1 MKSIRSFVV
10 VFVALSLLA
19 CMSLGLVWAQKI
31 PGLGRVK
38 QKLEKFSLDSL
49 LKGEPPISTSL
60 KDAVTEVPFLD
71 DFNPPEPAPMNVLPR
86 ARNND
91 FMLVRTGVFSFTA
104 ASYCL
109 HAGTH
114 APTKGDGYLFAPLKG
129 TRAEIIRHILENSVV
144 RRDVAQRDIQ
154 SLVWA
159 ILARTKLTKMAR
171 PLQLAASK
179 LLSPAEVAALSGASL
194 DAVPDAVLE
203 KAMEEAKL
211 AGPVREVLRAESRI
225 RSLATQTDASYED
238 LERAAVLT
246 GTPLPGEGSREVP
259 SGRWSFHP
267 DGYFIR
273 YFPHGYSRTDI
284 EINVPRPFKIE
295 RDAAGRIAAL
305 ADDNGSRIAFE
316 YATAA
321 GAGPASAGLLKA
333 QALKAVRFSGVHPWH
348 LDQKVEGNWAGT
360 GWTLAGFAGGT
371 AVPKEAPQ
379 AFPNSQARVDKVRD
393 VQSNLAHLSK
403 VSKDPSGFMPTD
415 RESLC
420 LEIASLCDGVKDA
433 IGAAGGALDA
443 RPGNDAYAFVKMAW
457 QAAMVGMAEGPPA
470 TPGSDGFPG
479 NDPILSWPGHGPS
492 FGFVPDELI
501 QAGSGAGG
509 QGGSGASLGAA
520 TPGNTGRQRLAESAR
535 PADPGCQAVINV
547 GKGEFK
553 VNGESVSSR
562 TISASELEGASISTG
577 KKGRV
582 EIVLPDDSVIRLGS
596 NSTLTLPQNIC
607 QQAQA
612 NREARAKMQILMDAG
627 YIYSR
632 PAPRENFEIKT
643 SNAVDGVRGDLRRFV
658 HGPGDRIFLASVGEP
673 PQEAITEAGIEAVY
687 NEMRPGEAEL
697 AASEN
702 AYFVACERDVYYYA
716 RVDRGTVEVG
726 DSKGGSVTLKAGEH
740 LFMRLAPA
748 PTPADR
754 KDMFTRTAKGK

>member
-1 MKSIRSFVV
+1 MRSNRPFVA

-19 CMSLGLVWAQKI
+19 GVALGFVWAQKI

-86 ARNND
+86 AGNND
-91 FMLVRTGVFSFTA
+91 FMLVRTGVFRFTA

-109 HAGTH
+109 NAGKS
-114 APTKGDGYLFAPLKG
+114 APTTGDGYLFAPLKG
-129 TRAEIIRHILENSVV
+129 TRASIIRHILENSVV
-144 RRDVAQRDIQ
+144 RMDVAQRDIQ

-194 DAVPDAVLE
+194 DAVSDPVLE
-203 KAMEEAKL
+203 KAMEEARL

-225 RSLATQTDASYED
+225 RSLATQADASYED

-259 SGRWSFHP
+259 GGRWSFHP

-284 EINVPRPFKIE
+284 EITVPRPFKVE
-295 RDAAGRIAAL
+295 RDAAGRIVAL

-321 GAGPASAGLLKA
+321 GARPASAGSLKA
-333 QALKAVRFSGVHPWH
+333 QALKAVRFSGVHPWR
-348 LDQKVEGNWAGT
+348 LDQKVDGSWAGT

-379 AFPNSQARVDKVRD
+379 AFPNAQARVDKARD
-393 VQSNLAHLSK
+393 VQDNLAHLSK
-403 VSKDPSGFMPTD
+403 IAKDPSGFMPSD

-443 RPGNDAYAFVKMAW
+443 RPGSDAYAFVKMAW
-457 QAAMVGMAEGPPA
+457 QAAMVGLAEGPPA
-470 TPGSDGFPG
+470 TPGSGGFLEDGPM
-479 NDPILSWPGHGPS
+479 LSWPGHGPWH
-492 FGFVPDELI
+492 GFFPGEAS
-501 QAGSGAGG
+501 QTGSGEGG

-520 TPGNTGRQRLAESAR
+520 TPGNTSRQRLAESAR
-535 PADPGCQAVINV
+535 PVDPCQAVINV

-553 VNGESVSSR
+553 VNGEPVSSR
-562 TISASELEGASISTG
+562 TMSGSDLEGASVTTG

-582 EIVLPDDSVIRLGS
+582 EIVLPDNSVIRLGS

-612 NREARAKMQILMDAG
+612 DREARANMQILMDAG
-627 YIYSR
+627 FIYSR

-658 HGPGDRIFLASVGEP
+658 HGPGDRIFLASVGDP
-673 PQEAITEAGIEAVY
+673 PQEAVTEAGIEAVY
-687 NEMRPGEAEL
+687 YEMRPDEAEL

-716 RVDRGTVEVG
+716 RVDRGTVVVG
-726 DSKGGSVTLKAGEH
+726 NSKGGSVTLKAGEH

-754 KDMFTRTAKGK
+754 KDMFTRTAKGR

>member
-1 MKSIRSFVV
+1 MKPHRPIAVV
-10 VFVALSLLA
+10 LLAVALLASLA
-19 CMSLGLVWAQKI
+19 LGLVWAQKI

-49 LKGEPPISTSL
+49 LKGEPPISTNL

-86 ARNND
+86 AGNND
-91 FMLVRTGVFSFTA
+91 FMLVRTGVFRFTA

-109 HAGTH
+109 NAGTY
-114 APTKGDGYLFAPLKG
+114 APTKGAGYLYAPLKG

-144 RRDVAQRDIQ
+144 RRDAAQRDIQ

-203 KAMEEAKL
+203 KAMEDARL

-225 RSLATQTDASYED
+225 RSLATQADTSYED

-259 SGRWSFHP
+259 NGRWSFHP
-267 DGYFIR
+267 AGYFLR

-284 EINVPRPFKIE
+284 EINVPRPFKVE

-305 ADDNGSRIAFE
+305 ADDIGSRIAFE

-321 GAGPASAGLLKA
+321 GAKPASAGPLKA
-333 QALKAVRFSGVHPWH
+333 QSLKAVRFSGVHPWR
-348 LDQKVEGNWAGT
+348 LDQKVEGSWAGA
-360 GWTLAGFAGGT
+360 GWTLAGFVGGT
-371 AVPKEAPQ
+371 AVPQEVPQ
-379 AFPNSQARVDKVRD
+379 AFPNAQARVDKARD
-393 VQSNLAHLSK
+393 VQSNLVHLSK
-403 VSKDPSGFMPTD
+403 VSKDPSGFMPSD

-420 LEIASLCDGVKDA
+420 LEIASLCDGAKEA
-433 IGAAGGALDA
+433 IVAAGGALDA

-470 TPGSDGFPG
+470 TQGSDGFPG
-479 NDPILSWPGHGPS
+479 NDPLLSWPGRGPS
-492 FGFVPDELI
+492 FGFVPDELS
-501 QAGSGAGG
+501 QAGSGGGG

-520 TPGNTGRQRLAESAR
+520 TPGNTNHQRLAESAR
-535 PADPGCQAVINV
+535 PADPCQAVINV

-553 VNGESVSSR
+553 VNGEPVSSR
-562 TISASELEGASISTG
+562 TLSASELEGASISTG

-612 NREARAKMQILMDAG
+612 NREARANMQILMDAG
-627 YIYSR
+627 FIYSR

-643 SNAVDGVRGDLRRFV
+643 HNGVVGVRGDLRRFV
-658 HGPGDRIFLASVGEP
+658 HGPGDRMFLASVGEP
-673 PQEAITEAGIEAVY
+673 PQEAVTEAAIEAVY

-697 AASEN
+697 AASES

-716 RVDRGTVEVG
+716 RVDRGTVVVG

-754 KDMFTRTAKGK
+754 KDMFTRTGKSK

>member
-1 MKSIRSFVV
+1 MRSNRPFVA

-19 CMSLGLVWAQKI
+19 GVALGFVWAQKI

-86 ARNND
+86 AGNND
-91 FMLVRTGVFSFTA
+91 FMLVRTGVFRFTA

-109 HAGTH
+109 NAGKS
-114 APTKGDGYLFAPLKG
+114 APTTGDGYLFAPLKG
-129 TRAEIIRHILENSVV
+129 TRASIIRHILENSVV
-144 RRDVAQRDIQ
+144 RMDVAQRDIQ

-194 DAVPDAVLE
+194 DAVSDPVLE
-203 KAMEEAKL
+203 KAMEEARL

-225 RSLATQTDASYED
+225 RSLATQADASYED

-259 SGRWSFHP
+259 GGRWSFHP

-284 EINVPRPFKIE
+284 EITVPRPFKVE
-295 RDAAGRIAAL
+295 RDAAGRIVAL

-321 GAGPASAGLLKA
+321 GARPASAGSLKA
-333 QALKAVRFSGVHPWH
+333 QALKAVRFSGVHPWR
-348 LDQKVEGNWAGT
+348 LDQKVDGSWAGT

-379 AFPNSQARVDKVRD
+379 AFPNAQARVDKARD
-393 VQSNLAHLSK
+393 VQDNLAHLSK
-403 VSKDPSGFMPTD
+403 IAKDPSGFMPSD

-443 RPGNDAYAFVKMAW
+443 RPGSDAYAFVKMAW
-457 QAAMVGMAEGPPA
+457 QAAMVGLAEGPPA
-470 TPGSDGFPG
+470 TPGSGGFLEDGPM
-479 NDPILSWPGHGPS
+479 LSWPGHGPWL
-492 FGFVPDELI
+492 GFFPGEAS
-501 QAGSGAGG
+501 QTGSGEGG

-520 TPGNTGRQRLAESAR
+520 TPGNTSRQRLAESAR
-535 PADPGCQAVINV
+535 PVDPCQAVINV

-553 VNGESVSSR
+553 VNGEPVSSR
-562 TISASELEGASISTG
+562 TMSGSDLEGASVTTG

-582 EIVLPDDSVIRLGS
+582 EIVLPDNSVIRLGS

-612 NREARAKMQILMDAG
+612 DREARANMQILMDAG
-627 YIYSR
+627 FIYSR

-658 HGPGDRIFLASVGEP
+658 HGPGDRIFLASVGDP
-673 PQEAITEAGIEAVY
+673 PQEAVTEAGIEAVY
-687 NEMRPGEAEL
+687 YEMRPDEAEL

-716 RVDRGTVEVG
+716 RVDRGTVVVG
-726 DSKGGSVTLKAGEH
+726 NSKGGSVTLKAGEH

-754 KDMFTRTAKGK
+754 KDMFTRTAKGR

>member
-1 MKSIRSFVV
+1 MKPHRPIAI
-10 VFVALSLLA
+10 VFPAVALLASLT
-19 CMSLGLVWAQKI
+19 LGLVWAQKI

-38 QKLEKFSLDSL
+38 QKLEKFSLNSL

-60 KDAVTEVPFLD
+60 KDAITEVPFLD
-71 DFNPPEPAPMNVLPR
+71 DFNPPEPGPMTVLPR
-86 ARNND
+86 AGNND
-91 FMLVRTGVFSFTA
+91 FMLVRTGVFGFTA

-114 APTKGDGYLFAPLKG
+114 APAKGDGYLFAPLKG
-129 TRAEIIRHILENSVV
+129 TRASIIRHILESSVV
-144 RRDVAQRDIQ
+144 RMDVAQRDIQ
-154 SLVWA
+154 VLVWA

-203 KAMEEAKL
+203 KAMEDAKL

-225 RSLATQTDASYED
+225 RSLATQADASYED

-284 EINVPRPFKIE
+284 EINVPRPFKVE
-295 RDAAGRIAAL
+295 RDAAGRIVAL

-321 GAGPASAGLLKA
+321 GARPASAGTLKA
-333 QALKAVRFSGVHPWH
+333 QALKAVRFSGVHPWR
-348 LDQKVEGNWAGT
+348 LDQKVEGSWAGT

-371 AVPKEAPQ
+371 AVPKEASQ

-393 VQSNLAHLSK
+393 VQNNLTHLSR
-403 VSKDPSGFMPTD
+403 VSKDPSGFMPSD
-415 RESLC
+415 REALC
-420 LEIASLCDGVKDA
+420 LEIASLCDGVKEA
-433 IGAAGGALDA
+433 IGAAGGALIA
-443 RPGNDAYAFVKMAW
+443 RPGSDAYAFVKMAW

-470 TPGSDGFPG
+470 AQGSSGFPG
-479 NDPILSWPGHGPS
+479 NDPILSWPGRGPS
-492 FGFVPDELI
+492 FGLVPDESS
-501 QAGSGAGG
+501 QAGSGEGG

-520 TPGNTGRQRLAESAR
+520 TPGNTNRQRLAESAR
-535 PADPGCQAVINV
+535 PVDPCQAVINV

-562 TISASELEGASISTG
+562 TISGSELEGASVSTG

-612 NREARAKMQILMDAG
+612 NREARANMQILMEAG
-627 YIYSR
+627 FIYSR

-658 HGPGDRIFLASVGEP
+658 HGPGDRIFLASAGDP
-673 PQEAITEAGIEAVY
+673 PQEAITEAAVEAVY

-702 AYFVACERDVYYYA
+702 AYFVACERDVFYYA
-716 RVDRGTVEVG
+716 RVDRGTVVVG

>member
-1 MKSIRSFVV
+1 MKPHRSIAI
-10 VFVALSLLA
+10 VFLAVALLASLA
-19 CMSLGLVWAQKI
+19 LGLVWAQKI

-86 ARNND
+86 AENND
-91 FMLVRTGVFSFTA
+91 FMLVRTGVFRFTA

-109 HAGTH
+109 GAGTY
-114 APTKGDGYLFAPLKG
+114 APSKGAGYLYAPLKG

-194 DAVPDAVLE
+194 DAVSDAVLE
-203 KAMEEAKL
+203 KAMEDARL

-225 RSLATQTDASYED
+225 RSLATQADASYED

-259 SGRWSFHP
+259 NGRWSFHP
-267 DGYFIR
+267 AGYFIR

-284 EINVPRPFKIE
+284 EINVPRPFKVE

-321 GAGPASAGLLKA
+321 GARPASAGPLKA
-333 QALKAVRFSGVHPWH
+333 QALKAVRFSGVHPWR
-348 LDQKVEGNWAGT
+348 LDQKVEGSWAGA
-360 GWTLAGFAGGT
+360 GWTLAGFVGGT
-371 AVPKEAPQ
+371 AVPQEVPQ
-379 AFPNSQARVDKVRD
+379 AFPNAQARVDKARD
-393 VQSNLAHLSK
+393 VQSNLVHLSK
-403 VSKDPSGFMPTD
+403 VSKDPSGFMPSD

-420 LEIASLCDGVKDA
+420 LEIASLCDGVKEA

-457 QAAMVGMAEGPPA
+457 QAAMVGMAGDPA
-470 TPGSDGFPG
+470 ATKGSAGFTGTAEMFSRP
-479 NDPILSWPGHGPS
+479 DHGPRPS
-492 FGFVPDELI
+492 FYPGEAS
-501 QAGSGAGG
+501 QAGSGGAG
-509 QGGSGASLGAA
+509 QDGSGASFGGGM
-520 TPGNTGRQRLAESAR
+520 PGNTNAQRLGESAR
-535 PADPGCQAVINV
+535 PADPGCTAVIGNMTGDV
-547 GKGEFK
+547 KI
-553 VNGESVSSR
+553 NGRPATERMFSG
-562 TISASELEGASISTG
+562 SELEGGNVTTG
-577 KKGRV
+577 HKGRV
-582 EIVLPDDSVIRLGS
+582 QLLLPDGSTLRVGS
-596 NSTLTLPQNIC
+596 NSKVTFPQDLCQKAKETLERQGVFKALVDDGFIFFLPGSITPFV
-607 QQAQA
+607 
-612 NREARAKMQILMDAG
+612 IVG
-627 YIYSR
+627 S
-632 PAPRENFEIKT
+632 APG
-643 SNAVDGVRGDLRRFV
+643 AGVRGDLRRFV
-658 HGPGDRIFLASVGEP
+658 RGPEERIFLASQGGP
-673 PQEAITEAGIEAVY
+673 SQEAFTEAAIEGEY
-687 NEMRPGEAEL
+687 NDLKPSEAEL
-697 AASEN
+697 AVRKTAV
-702 AYFVACERDVYYYA
+702 FVGYRSGAFFYV
-716 RVDRGTVEVG
+716 RVARGTVAV
-726 DSKGGSVTLKAGEH
+726 DNPKGGSVTLKEGEH
-740 LFMRLAPA
+740 IFIPLAPSG
-748 PTPADR
+748 PQEPITL
-754 KDMFTRTAKGK
+754 TAKGK